1 MPRPLRIGFKT
12 SQTRVTWEQ
21 VRSIWQRAGEIGVF
35 ESAWL
40 FDHFYPV
47 DGDGSCFEGMTAL
60 AALAPLVPRHQ
71 VGHLVLA
78 NPYRHPTLLA
88 KSAATI
94 DHISG
99 GRFVLGLGAGWH
111 IPETTAYGI
120 PLDPI
125 GQRLRDLRAAILV
138 IRELLKPEAGAW
150 PEDGADSSTTGG
162 VSIEAPP
169 FHLSHARNDP
179 LPLQGDRMPIWLGV
193 QGEQVGL
200 RLVAELADGWNYNA
214 IFVSDEFTRKLDVL
228 RRHADAVGRDMA
240 QIEISAQMRVDR
252 ADLPAVRTLATHL
265 VAAGVDHLVL
275 YLDAREG
282 PGMVDLAA
290 DEIVAPLRDASGR
303 PPAS

>member
-1 MPRPLRIGFKT
+1 MARTLRIGFKT
-12 SQTRVTWEQ
+12 SPTRVTWDQ
-21 VRSIWQRAGEIGVF
+21 VRSIWQHAGELGVF
-35 ESAWL
+35 DSAWL

-60 AALAPLVPRHQ
+60 AALAPLVPGHQ

-99 GRFVLGLGAGWH
+99 GKFVLGLGAGWH
-111 IPETTAYGI
+111 VPETTAYGI

-138 IRELLKPEAGAW
+138 IRELLKPEAGVW
-150 PEDGADSSTTGG
+150 PDDGSDSSTTGG
-162 VSIEAPP
+162 VSIDAPP
-169 FHLSHARNDP
+169 YRLTHARNDP
-179 LPLQGDRMPIWLGV
+179 LPMQGDRMPIWLGV

-200 RLVAELADGWNYNA
+200 RMVAELADGWNFSGVY
-214 IFVSDEFTRKLDVL
+214 VVDEFGHKLDVL

-240 QIEISAQMRVDR
+240 EIEISV
-252 ADLPAVRTLATHL
+252 ADA
-265 VAAGVDHLVL
+265 
-275 YLDAREG
+275 
-282 PGMVDLAA
+282 
-290 DEIVAPLRDASGR
+290 GR
-303 PPAS
+303 PG